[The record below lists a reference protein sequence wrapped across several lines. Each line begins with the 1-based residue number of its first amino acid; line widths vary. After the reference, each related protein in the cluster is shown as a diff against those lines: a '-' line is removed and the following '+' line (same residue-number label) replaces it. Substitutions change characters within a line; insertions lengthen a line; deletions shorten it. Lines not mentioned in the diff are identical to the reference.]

1 MRLTPG
7 PVRLLLACVLLL
19 AMADVASA
27 DITAFIGT
35 TTTPSARQARGVA
48 IGAGLLFLG
57 FEFEYSQTSED
68 AEEAAP
74 GLKTGMGNVLLQT
87 PVPIAGITP
96 YFTTGAGIFRER
108 LGEDTET
115 SFGVNTGGGAK
126 IRLAGPLRVRLD
138 YRVFT
143 LRGSPR
149 YDIVHRL
156 YVGANIAF

>member
-7 PVRLLLACVLLL
+7 PLRALLACLLL
-19 AMADVASA
+19 VTAADTASA
-27 DITAFIGT
+27 DVTAFLGT
-35 TTTPSARQARGVA
+35 TTTPSNRQARGVA
-48 IGAGLLFLG
+48 VGFGLLFLG
-57 FEFEYSQTSED
+57 FEFEYANTAED
-68 AEEAAP
+68 LSDSAP
-74 GLKTGMGNVLLQT
+74 GLRTGMGNVLLQT

-96 YFTTGAGIFRER
+96 YFTTGGGMYREQ

-115 SFGVNTGGGAK
+115 SFGFNTGGGAK
-126 IRLAGPLRVRLD
+126 IKLLGPLRVRFD

-149 YDIVHRL
+149 VDLLHRL

>member
-7 PVRLLLACVLLL
+7 PLRALLACLLL
-19 AMADVASA
+19 VTAADTASA
-27 DITAFIGT
+27 DVTAFLGT
-35 TTTPSARQARGVA
+35 TTTPSNRQARGAAV
-48 IGAGLLFLG
+48 GFGLLFLG
-57 FEFEYSQTSED
+57 FEFEYANTAED
-68 AEEAAP
+68 LSDSAP
-74 GLKTGMGNVLLQT
+74 GLRTGMGNVLLQT

-96 YFTTGAGIFRER
+96 YFTTGGGMYREQ

-115 SFGVNTGGGAK
+115 SFGLNTGGGAK
-126 IRLAGPLRVRLD
+126 IKLLGPLRVRFD

-149 YDIVHRL
+149 VDLLHRL